1 MTAVVAAV
9 AKGSKIASPPVF
21 WCHVSL
27 VLVQYIQLPYVPYSV
42 SRTCSQS
49 MSLIFFFFISRPC
62 LLASRRATIDYS
74 FLATYVGM
82 YH

>member
-9 AKGSKIASPPVF
+9 AKGSKIASPPGF

-49 MSLIFFFFISRPC
+49 MSLNVFFLFGHFI
-62 LLASRRATIDYS
+62 S
-74 FLATYVGM
+74 FLATYVST
-82 YH
+82 YVCIIKV